1 MPLVLALMLG
11 TQYSAGAH
19 GNGSATMS
27 TSATM
32 NTPIAT
38 STSSSKGD
46 PYAEPLDFKPGK
58 SACTNPCIWH
68 EVVRAVF
75 VKFCTRT
82 STSTSAPCP
91 VLSAQQVRMVA
102 EVL

>member
-1 MPLVLALMLG
+1 MLG

-32 NTPIAT
+32 NTSIAISAT
-38 STSSSKGD
+38 SSKRD

-58 SACTNPCIWH
+58 STGTNLWILH
-68 EVVRAVF
+68 EKVRAVF
-75 VKFCTRT
+75 VKFCSRT

-91 VLSAQQVRMVA
+91 VLSTQQVRTVA
-102 EVL
+102 KVL